1 MTWKNKL
8 ALFFQLSILLGSIV
22 MLGLTSCQKAVT
34 KEAPPPVTVEISEVQ
49 VQDVPIYS
57 EWIASLDGSVN
68 ATIRAQVQ
76 GYLIEQNYK
85 EGDLVRKGQV
95 LFKTDPRTFQ
105 AAVEQAE
112 AQLAEQRA
120 RWENARANLER
131 IKPLVER
138 KAVSQKDL
146 DDAQGLE
153 QATRAAVIAAQANV
167 DKAKVDLGFTRI
179 TSPIDGIAGIARA
192 QIGNLVGPGIQA
204 ELVFV
209 STVDPIKAYV
219 GLSEL
224 EYLRYVAGN
233 TNRVT
238 HIPLELVMS
247 DGSVHPQAGSFS
259 FTDRSVDART
269 GTIQVVALFPNPGNI
284 LRPGQF
290 ARIRAKVE
298 TRKNALLVP
307 QRAVTELQ
315 GQYQLAVV
323 GPDNKVSIRNVKVG
337 DRVRNFWIVQEGLK
351 PGENVVVEG
360 LQKIKDGALVK
371 TRPFK
376 PGPDPSKTKADIQ
389 TPGVPSKPGPEAK
402 GPKSSN

>member
-1 MTWKNKL
+1 MTRKNKL
-8 ALFFQLSILLGSIV
+8 VLFFQIGFFLGSGV
-22 MLGLTSCQKAVT
+22 MLGLTGCQKAVT
-34 KEAPPPVTVEISEVQ
+34 KEAPPPVTVEISEVL

-57 EWIASLDGSVN
+57 EWTASLDGFVN
-68 ATIRAQVQ
+68 AAIRAQVQ

-95 LFKTDPRTFQ
+95 LFKIDPRTFQ

-112 AQLAEQRA
+112 AQLSEQRA
-120 RWENARANLER
+120 RWDNARANLER

-146 DDAQGLE
+146 DDALGLE

-204 ELVFV
+204 ELVLV

-238 HIPLELVMS
+238 HIPLELVMA
-247 DGSVHPQAGSFS
+247 DGSVHPQAGAFS
-259 FTDRSVDART
+259 FADRSVDART

-315 GQYQLAVV
+315 GQYQVAVV
-323 GPDNKVSIRNVKVG
+323 GPGNKISIRTVKVG
-337 DRVRNFWIVQEGLK
+337 DQIKNFWIIREGLN
-351 PGENVVVEG
+351 PREYVVVEG
-360 LQKIKDGALVK
+360 LQKIKEGAVVK

-376 PGPDPSKTKADIQ
+376 TSPDSSVTKVD
-389 TPGVPSKPGPEAK
+389 PL
-402 GPKSSN
+402 KSVT